1 MNVVF
6 DNKAYYIQK
15 FGGVS
20 VLFKELHKRALKDET
35 LNCKFIEYG
44 SGGNSYQESLH
55 IPGNLIIQKSP
66 KFFGLKRLFPVKV
79 NERESFIFHST
90 YFSYSSNPRAI
101 NVNTILDFIEAQVGN
116 GRGSGFRSAFQGYII
131 KKTDM
136 NVCIS
141 NSTKRDLL
149 SLYPDVSEE
158 NVSVIHLSASDSYR
172 VIEKGNIELPFPA
185 KSYLIYVGARA
196 KRKNYHLL
204 RDIIGQTDYNL
215 VIAGSKLSDEER
227 QELEVY
233 IPASR
238 YVSLDYT
245 EDERLNELYNNAA
258 ALIYPSSYEGFG
270 IPVLEAQQAG
280 CPVIALNTS
289 SIPEVISSNPGSCP
303 LLMQKDTKE
312 ELLSKIWLLSDKDL
326 VKQVVVDGLENA
338 KRFSWDK
345 TYEEYRKLYESL
357 INNKNRNIDNI

>member
-1 MNVVF
+1 MNIVF

-20 VLFKELHKRALKDET
+20 VLFKELHKRVLKDET

-44 SGGNSYQESLH
+44 AGGNTYQESLH
-55 IPGNLIIQKSP
+55 IPDNLIFQKSP

-79 NERESFIFHST
+79 KEREPFIFHST
-90 YFSYSSNPRAI
+90 YFSYCSNPKAI

-149 SLYPDVSEE
+149 SLYPDVSERK
-158 NVSVIHLSASDSYR
+158 VSVIHLSASDTYR
-172 VIEKGNIELPFPA
+172 VIEKGNVELPFPA

-204 RDIIGQTDYNL
+204 RDIIGMTDYNL
-215 VIAGSKLSDEER
+215 VIAGGKLSDEER
-227 QELEVY
+227 QELEAH

-238 YVSLDYT
+238 YVSLGYT

-289 SIPEVISSNPGSCP
+289 SIPEVISTDPENCP
-303 LLMQKDTKE
+303 LLLKEATKE
-312 ELLSKIWLLSDKDL
+312 DLLSKIRLLSNVELISK
-326 VKQVVVDGLENA
+326 VIGDGFENA

-345 TYEEYRKLYESL
+345 TYEQYKQLYSEL
-357 INNKNRNIDNI
+357 LKY

>member
-1 MNVVF
+1 MNVIF
-6 DNKAYYIQK
+6 DNKAYYLQK

-20 VLFKELHKRALKDET
+20 VLFKELHERALKDKT

-44 SGGNSYQESLH
+44 PGGNFYQDSLN
-55 IPGNLIIQKSP
+55 IPGDLIIPKSP
-66 KFFGLKRLFPVKV
+66 RFFGLKRLLPVKV
-79 NERESFIFHST
+79 KEREPFIFHST

-101 NVNTILDFIEAQVGN
+101 NVNTILDFIESQVGN
-116 GRGSGFRSAFQGYII
+116 GRGSGFRSAYQGYII

-149 SLYPDVSEE
+149 SLYPDVSKEK
-158 NVSVIHLSASDSYR
+158 VSVIHLSASDTYR
-172 VIEKGNIELPFPA
+172 VIEKRNIELPFPS

-215 VIAGSKLSDEER
+215 VIVGGKLSDEER
-227 QELEVY
+227 QELEAH
-233 IPASR
+233 IPAR
-238 YVSLDYT
+238 KYVSLGYT
-245 EDERLNELYNNAA
+245 EDERLNEFYNNAA

-289 SIPEVISSNPGSCP
+289 SIPEVISKDPLQCP
-303 LLMQKDTKE
+303 LLMKEGTKE
-312 ELLSKIWLLSDKDL
+312 ELLSKIRLLSDKEL
-326 VKQVVVDGLENA
+326 MAKVIGDGLKNA
-338 KRFSWDK
+338 ERFSWDK
-345 TYEEYRKLYESL
+345 MYDEYRNLYERLLS
-357 INNKNRNIDNI
+357 K